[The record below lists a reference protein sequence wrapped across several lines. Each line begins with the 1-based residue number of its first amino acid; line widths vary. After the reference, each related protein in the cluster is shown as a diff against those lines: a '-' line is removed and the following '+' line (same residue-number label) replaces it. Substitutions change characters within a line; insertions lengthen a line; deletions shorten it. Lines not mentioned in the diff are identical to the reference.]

1 MMTLLI
7 QKSGKTM
14 TFSKDYNIK
23 IKDTFK
29 RRIEDFLR
37 SKLVDT
43 VVNPDVSEY
52 KLTIKDRLREKE
64 EILELNLFF
73 QKDLFKS
80 AQIKT
85 VDSNSE
91 LNEYDLQIYLMDLFE
106 QIIINDYN
114 GKTETYVIRNYYSY
128 FNSSSFDLDIV
139 INTKNKVRIHT
150 VSFPSRM
157 EPLTE
162 QILAI
167 DTKVEAVNLKHAQSI
182 AYTPVLKLLQNL
194 KVSNMVNS

>member
-52 KLTIKDRLREKE
+52 KLTIKDSVLPKV
-64 EILELNLFF
+64 NLDFF
-73 QKDLFKS
+73 
-80 AQIKT
+80 IKA
-85 VDSNSE
+85 
-91 LNEYDLQIYLMDLFE
+91 
-106 QIIINDYN
+106 
-114 GKTETYVIRNYYSY
+114 
-128 FNSSSFDLDIV
+128 
-139 INTKNKVRIHT
+139 NKV
-150 VSFPSRM
+150 V
-157 EPLTE
+157 
-162 QILAI
+162 
-167 DTKVEAVNLKHAQSI
+167 
-182 AYTPVLKLLQNL
+182 
-194 KVSNMVNS
+194 